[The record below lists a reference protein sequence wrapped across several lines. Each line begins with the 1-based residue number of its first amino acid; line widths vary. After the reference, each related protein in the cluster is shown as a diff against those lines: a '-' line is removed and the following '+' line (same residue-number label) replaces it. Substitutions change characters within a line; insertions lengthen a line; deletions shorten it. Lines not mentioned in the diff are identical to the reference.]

1 MDNRI
6 FSYNEP
12 FSLGIMDKEFDLST
26 LATKEIQKF
35 LETKNIK
42 ADIIR
47 LEFIMFSDMSEEIRN
62 STSKSV
68 LNVYKHLDGKIEAH
82 FQSNTTI
89 I

>member
-1 MDNRI
+1 
-6 FSYNEP
+6 
-12 FSLGIMDKEFDLST
+12 MDKEFDLST
-26 LATKEIQKF
+26 ISTKEIQKF

-47 LEFIMFSDMSEEIRN
+47 LEFKMFSDMSEEIRN

-82 FQSNTTI
+82 FKSNTTTI
-89 I
+89 